1 MINYQWNKYFKSLNN
16 QVFFF
21 FENVQVNMGQLKS
34 NSLKNFTCP
43 LLIYLSK
50 NVLSPYYAPDT
61 DSDAIDKNIE
71 ERDSKIR

>member
-1 MINYQWNKYFKSLNN
+1 M
-16 QVFFF
+16 
-21 FENVQVNMGQLKS
+21 QVNRGQLKS